1 MFLKVAKHRDHHGR
15 GGGVADPH
23 GEEGGGQHEPEHQV
37 GWTRSLAVRKFS
49 TVTSFKY
56 VSLPQK
62 KTWQQNKGCEQF
74 SDIFT
79 ARLSALRAILL

>member
-1 MFLKVAKHRDHHGR
+1 MNVFKVTKHRDHHGR

-23 GEEGGGQHEPEHQV
+23 GEEGGGKHEPEHQV

-49 TVTSFKY
+49 TVSSFKY

-62 KTWQQNKGCEQF
+62 KLGSKIEVVSNSQISLPRG
-74 SDIFT
+74 
-79 ARLSALRAILL
+79 